1 IGAWSI
7 ALRFRSATDGERLLL
22 LWVTIGS
29 LELLLHD
36 VSNER
41 RFVFLLPA
49 FAAFAA
55 VSLSGDSW
63 NTELRQLPLLGRIIA
78 LPLVLYSAYVVVAPV
93 VRLLFLDQVR
103 NHVLHS
109 TVQLSTILAVSVGLT
124 FAVNSLIGKTG
135 PFVWRRRAAAAA
147 LVALL
152 GWGMYQFTD
161 YARARTWKNYEAM
174 LALGRAVP
182 PETLIQGKLANG
194 LDLENRVRPIFIG
207 HAFGNYADR
216 FRRDDV
222 RYILSYTVPKL
233 GYEGSQIEE
242 VLAASP

>member
-1 IGAWSI
+1 
-7 ALRFRSATDGERLLL
+7 
-22 LWVTIGS
+22 
-29 LELLLHD
+29 
-36 VSNER
+36 
-41 RFVFLLPA
+41 
-49 FAAFAA
+49 
-55 VSLSGDSW
+55 
-63 NTELRQLPLLGRIIA
+63 
-78 LPLVLYSAYVVVAPV
+78 
-93 VRLLFLDQVR
+93 
-103 NHVLHS
+103 
-109 TVQLSTILAVSVGLT
+109 TVQLSTILAVGVGLT
-124 FAVNSLIGKTG
+124 FAVNSLTGKTW
-135 PFVWRRRAAAAA
+135 PFAWRRRAAAAA

-152 GWGMYQFTD
+152 GWDMYQFTD
-161 YARARTWKNYEAM
+161 YARTRTWKNYEAM

-242 VLAASP
+242 VLAASPGRRIIMTFDVAESPCGH